1 MSALAS
7 ALAYQRLVTNDV
19 TLQLLRANT
28 APIIA
33 AVLRTHL
40 GSPGARIKAE
50 ELYELIDSD
59 LEDLRDHF
67 DMGDRNGKSYCA
79 DWRAAGYLIRRPDP
93 ESRGETFELSPAAFN
108 ALRIL
113 EQIERPRS
121 TATESR
127 LMSLAAQLHQLA
139 VDTDPDSTR
148 RLATLRQERDS
159 LDDQIDRIE
168 RGEHV
173 TLDANRA
180 AERVQDIV
188 QQAEN
193 LPADFSQVRSR
204 FEELNRR
211 LRAEILASEDSRRR
225 VLDDIFRGVD
235 VIESSDEGRTFTAF
249 SDLVLDPE
257 NSATLDADIAEILRR
272 DFTADL
278 DDPARALLNTL
289 VRDLKRGS
297 RDVHGV
303 LTDFAR
309 GLRRYVRSQEF
320 QRDRVLR
327 ASITQAL
334 SAATEAART
343 VKPFT
348 PTSHSVTLT
357 SSRIGSIGALVLHNP
372 SDYDI
377 GDPLQEYEPEPIDL
391 EVLRQLARETEVDF
405 DELERN
411 IAAVLTTRQAATVR
425 EVLDAYPAS
434 QGVASVVGLLTL
446 AVRDGQVDAAA
457 TERVTWTSADGQS
470 RQAIVVTHTFTATQD
485 GVPR

>member
-1 MSALAS
+1 
-7 ALAYQRLVTNDV
+7 
-19 TLQLLRANT
+19 
-28 APIIA
+28 
-33 AVLRTHL
+33 
-40 GSPGARIKAE
+40 
-50 ELYELIDSD
+50 
-59 LEDLRDHF
+59 
-67 DMGDRNGKSYCA
+67 
-79 DWRAAGYLIRRPDP
+79 
-93 ESRGETFELSPAAFN
+93 
-108 ALRIL
+108 
-113 EQIERPRS
+113 
-121 TATESR
+121 
-127 LMSLAAQLHQLA
+127 MSLAAQLHQLA

-320 QRDRVLR
+320 QRDRILR
-327 ASITQAL
+327 ASITKAL

-377 GDPLQEYEPEPIDL
+377 GDPLQEYEPDPIDL
-391 EVLRQLARETEVDF
+391 DLLRQLARETEVDF

-411 IAAVLTTRQAATVR
+411 IAAVLRTRQAATVS

-446 AVRDGQVDAAA
+446 AVRDGRADAEA
-457 TERVTWTSADGQS
+457 TERVTWTSADGHS
-470 RQAIVVTHTFTATQD
+470 RQATVVTHTFTAPRD
-485 GVPR
+485 GASR